1 MKCVIYTFGGHERGM
16 GHIYQS
22 RAIAQVLSQGGADVR
37 FVVPDVPEG
46 VAKLR
51 EWGLNVRAV
60 PHTLSDREKTAHI
73 DQILG
78 NWSPDIAII
87 DILESSPEL
96 MAYMA
101 EVCDVLVSMDDIGEG
116 RIYADLLVNVIH
128 HPVRPTG
135 AVYRE
140 VNDLNYVV
148 LRPEFEEAHR
158 VKKEI
163 PDRASKL
170 LVSQGGS
177 DTFGGVVELAKAL
190 QLLPEFVDIHIVMG
204 AAFGHEADLLSV
216 VNTSGHRFVLERDVQ
231 DMAGLMR
238 KMDVAITGG
247 GKTLFEL
254 AAVGVPMIAVT
265 EEPRELETMNIVAR
279 HVLCEN
285 LGWRRQVGADKIAQ
299 TVELLLGDRQRR
311 VSMSQSG
318 KQCVDGRGAWRTAE
332 LIGRTVREKR
342 GQVGGHTL

>member
-1 MKCVIYTFGGHERGM
+1 M
-16 GHIYQS
+16 
-22 RAIAQVLSQGGADVR
+22 R

-46 VAKLR
+46 IAKLR

-60 PHTLSDREKTAHI
+60 PHTLSDREKIAHI
-73 DQILG
+73 DEILG

-101 EVCDVLVSMDDIGEG
+101 EVCDVLISLDDIGEG

-163 PDRASKL
+163 PKRAAKL

-190 QLLPEFVDIHIVMG
+190 QLLPEYVDIHIVLG
-204 AAFGHEADLLSV
+204 TAFGSMV
-216 VNTSGHRFVLERDVQ
+216 
-231 DMAGLMR
+231 
-238 KMDVAITGG
+238 TG
-247 GKTLFEL
+247 
-254 AAVGVPMIAVT
+254 
-265 EEPRELETMNIVAR
+265 
-279 HVLCEN
+279 
-285 LGWRRQVGADKIAQ
+285 
-299 TVELLLGDRQRR
+299 
-311 VSMSQSG
+311 
-318 KQCVDGRGAWRTAE
+318 
-332 LIGRTVREKR
+332 
-342 GQVGGHTL
+342 